1 MAMTDQKTEQ
11 QFIDAIKHRFDQ
23 SVDQI
28 DAGTLSGLNSI
39 RHNALKRSEPFS
51 ISGLTVVNPFLKR
64 ALTPLVAVAC
74 VAIIIFT
81 LVQPDSSSSPFIA
94 EDIEMLSTSDG
105 IDFYENLEFYQW
117 LEDYEISA

>member
-23 SVDQI
+23 SIDQI
-28 DAGTLSGLNSI
+28 DAGTLSRLNSI
-39 RHNALKRSEPFS
+39 RHNALDSVGRKYRQQVLLPVGAMVAAS
-51 ISGLTVVNPFLKR
+51 I
-64 ALTPLVAVAC
+64 AV
-74 VAIIIFT
+74 IMFT
-81 LVQPDSSSSPFIA
+81 LVQPDSSSSPFIP

-117 LEDYEISA
+117 LDEYEIST